1 MGGALRNI
9 IMAIVVFAVGVAII
23 TSQITGT
30 DAGSKLIQGIGY
42 LLLGVVVILVLVK
55 AATSGGN

>member
-1 MGGALRNI
+1 MGDALKNI

-23 TSQITGT
+23 TGQITGT

-42 LLLGVVVILVLVK
+42 LLLGVVVILVLVR
-55 AATSGGN
+55 AATKE